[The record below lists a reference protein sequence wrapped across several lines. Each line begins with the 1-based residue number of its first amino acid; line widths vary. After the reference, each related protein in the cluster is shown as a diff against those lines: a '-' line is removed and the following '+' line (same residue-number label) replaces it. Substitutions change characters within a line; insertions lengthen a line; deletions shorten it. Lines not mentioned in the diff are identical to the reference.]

1 MLTLLVGAVC
11 LAAGFGLGRVKNA
24 AKLAAVKT
32 EVVKAEAELASLGVL
47 VSSDVKTFVAKLKA
61 KL

>member
-1 MLTLLVGAVC
+1 MILVFAVVAS
-11 LAAGFGLGRVKNA
+11 LVAGFGLGRVKNV

-32 EVVKAEAELASLGVL
+32 EVEAAEKSVVAEVKA
-47 VSSDVKTFVAKLKA
+47 VAAKIKA